1 MRTNLHIRLF
11 INSLTRISKEDINS
25 RMYYLRHLVSDIK
38 QFDVFLHETSFDK
51 MGKPGNIL
59 IADDKKDIL
68 ESLKKLLKYDY
79 GKIITTDDPEQ
90 IPALLAQYSIDLVL
104 LDMNF
109 SPGATS
115 GKEGLYHLQK
125 ILEYDPLAVVIP
137 MTAYGDIHMAVK
149 AMQAGGIDFVVKPW
163 DPPKLMATLASAF
176 KLRESRT
183 EVAGLR
189 ASRRIMDQEINR
201 QFDLLVGS
209 TPEVE
214 RMKEITSRAASS
226 DASILITGENG
237 TGKELVAR
245 QVHLQSRRSDE
256 SFVGVD
262 IGSLSESLF
271 ESEMFGHRKGAF
283 TDAHRDHTGRFEVA
297 SGGTLFLDEIGNLS
311 MHLQSKLLRVLEENS
326 ITPVGSNN
334 TRSID
339 TRLISATNRNLN
351 EMIHRN
357 VFREDLYFR
366 INTIEIRV
374 PPLRERQEDIP
385 LLLDYFLR
393 KFEQKYHR
401 SRSSV
406 SGKALAALSRY
417 SWPGNIRELKHMS
430 EKAVVMNETGILEPQ
445 DFFSPS
451 IPYNRDLADQNTTLA
466 DLERAAIID
475 ALEKYKGNISQAA
488 SLLDISRSTLYSKMD
503 KHGL

>member
-1 MRTNLHIRLF
+1 
-11 INSLTRISKEDINS
+11 
-25 RMYYLRHLVSDIK
+25 
-38 QFDVFLHETSFDK
+38 
-51 MGKPGNIL
+51 MGEKGSIL
-59 IADDKKDIL
+59 IADDKKEIL
-68 ESLKKLLKYDY
+68 ESLKQLLKYDY
-79 GKIITTDDPEQ
+79 GQVITTDDPEQ
-90 IPALLAQYSIDLVL
+90 IPALLSQYPFDIVL

-109 SPGATS
+109 TPGATS
-115 GKEGLYHLQK
+115 GKEGLHYLQK

-137 MTAYGDIHMAVK
+137 MTAYGDIDMTVQ

-163 DPPKLMATLASAF
+163 DPKKLLATLASAF
-176 KLRESRT
+176 KLRQSRT

-189 ASRRIMDQEINR
+189 ASRRIMDQEINK

-209 TPEVE
+209 SPEVE
-214 RMKEITSRAASS
+214 RMKEITRRAASS

-245 QVHLQSRRSDE
+245 QIHLQSGRSDD

-271 ESEMFGHRKGAF
+271 ESEMFGHQKGAF
-283 TDAHRDHTGRFEVA
+283 TDAHRDHTGRFEIA

-326 ITPVGSNN
+326 ITPVGSSL

-339 TRLISATNRNLN
+339 TRLISATNRNLK
-351 EMIHRN
+351 EMILSN

-374 PPLRERQEDIP
+374 PPLRERLEDIP

-393 KFEQKYHR
+393 KFEQKYNR
-401 SRSSV
+401 SRSSI
-406 SGKALAALSRY
+406 SGLALDALSRY

-430 EKAVVMNETGILEPQ
+430 EKAVVLNESGVLEPQ
-445 DFFSPS
+445 DFFTPS
-451 IPYNRDLADQNTTLA
+451 FTYKKDLAAQSTTLA
-466 DLERAAIID
+466 DLEQTAIKN
-475 ALEKYKGNISQAA
+475 ALEKFKGNISQAA
-488 SLLDISRSTLYSKMD
+488 RLLDISRSTLYSKMD